1 VLSQLPALDAQFL
14 RVEDRRTLAHVGA
27 LVVVSPSAL
36 TGEPLTLADVRY
48 ALEPRLQVLPSLRR
62 RLVDNP
68 LGVGDPFW
76 ADDPDF
82 DVEYHLRELG
92 VPGPGTDDQLAEQVA
107 RIHAW
112 PLDRARPLWEL
123 YLLHGLSEG
132 RVGIYAKMHAAAL
145 EESSGAG
152 VLAALLDSS
161 VEPPDVDPEPWEPR
175 RVPSP
180 LELLPDATADALWRP
195 RHFADEV
202 SRSLPPP
209 SALPGVSSLPG
220 ATLLDRLAE
229 RVRSTLLA
237 EPAAPVTRPTLR
249 PPRTPFDG
257 TMTAHR
263 RFAFASVPLADVKKM
278 KNAFGLT
285 VHDVVLALVTGAVRR
300 WLLDRDAL
308 PDAPLVAAVPVSVG
322 HADQAA
328 AAGVDGVVVMRVAL
342 PTHLRDAEARLEAV
356 GDDVRLAR
364 TELDVLPAT
373 SLQDIS
379 AVVPTGLAGLSARA
393 LLRLAAQGSAP
404 PVNLAVS
411 NVPGPPVPLYVAG
424 AKVEG
429 LHPVPALASSTG
441 GLSVSVFSYD
451 GALDVGLVACRE
463 LVPDLSR
470 IAGYLE
476 TELAALLS
484 LVD

>member
-1 VLSQLPALDAQFL
+1 
-14 RVEDRRTLAHVGA
+14 
-27 LVVVSPSAL
+27 
-36 TGEPLTLADVRY
+36 
-48 ALEPRLQVLPSLRR
+48 
-62 RLVDNP
+62 
-68 LGVGDPFW
+68 
-76 ADDPDF
+76 
-82 DVEYHLRELG
+82 
-92 VPGPGTDDQLAEQVA
+92 
-107 RIHAW
+107 
-112 PLDRARPLWEL
+112 
-123 YLLHGLSEG
+123 
-132 RVGIYAKMHAAAL
+132 
-145 EESSGAG
+145 
-152 VLAALLDSS
+152 
-161 VEPPDVDPEPWEPR
+161 
-175 RVPSP
+175 VPSP
-180 LELLPDATADALWRP
+180 LELLPDATADALLRP

-209 SALPGVSSLPG
+209 SALPGVSALPG

-229 RVRSTLLA
+229 RVRTTLLA
-237 EPAAPVTRPTLR
+237 EPPAPVTRPALR
-249 PPRTPFDG
+249 RPRTPFDG
-257 TMTAHR
+257 AMTAHR
-263 RFAFASVPLADVKKM
+263 RFAFASVPLADVKKV

-285 VHDVVLALVTGAVRR
+285 VHDVVLALVSGAVRR

-308 PDAPLVAAVPVSVG
+308 PDSALVAAVPVSVG

-342 PTHLRDAEARLEAV
+342 PTHLRDSEARLEAV

-393 LLRLAAQGSAP
+393 LLRLTTQGAAP

-411 NVPGPPVPLYVAG
+411 NVPGPPLPLYAAG

-429 LHPVPALASSTG
+429 LYPVPALASSTG

-484 LVD
+484 LAD